1 MPLPPKTHMGHWAY
15 IENIHALSESDL
27 EYILLL
33 QEGQAYMDQ
42 TYAHALF

>member
-15 IENIHALSESDL
+15 IEIIHALSESDL